1 MRGRSPR
8 NIDEGLNR
16 RSTQFLYV
24 IPPLFATRAFPFLL
38 ASLSAR
44 AIGRDSSNR
53 QREPPRDLLTKR
65 SKVFQLAFLSYII
78 HKSDAQ
84 KRPTTNDESET
95 LRRGRMNIARFD
107 EKFSNIQKSWKLEP
121 HPDGYRFKVAYSIKI
136 NRKKAIFRETV
147 SYALFFLTIAFT

>member
-78 HKSDAQ
+78 HKSDVQ

-95 LRRGRMNIARFD
+95 LRRGRDR
-107 EKFSNIQKSWKLEP
+107 SQ
-121 HPDGYRFKVAYSIKI
+121 
-136 NRKKAIFRETV
+136 
-147 SYALFFLTIAFT
+147 